1 MKRRD
6 SMKRPT
12 KTAFY
17 NHMKEKYGE
26 DFKGHQL
33 KNDLYMKLIDSMRD
47 AEASDKNLMALAA
60 LTIMNKTDRA
70 IFRNEMAER
79 GKEMTP
85 IQVCMYLSTI
95 EYALEH
101 VS

>member
-1 MKRRD
+1 
-6 SMKRPT
+6 MKRPT

-17 NHMKEKYGE
+17 EHMKEKYGE

-33 KNDLYMKLIDSMRD
+33 KNDLYFRLLEAMTD
-47 AEASDKNLMALAA
+47 AEASDNNLMALAN
-60 LTIMNKTDRA
+60 LTIMNKVDRA
-70 IFRNEMAER
+70 IFRNEMAEK

-85 IQVCMYLSTI
+85 LQVVMYLATI

>member
-1 MKRRD
+1 
-6 SMKRPT
+6 MKRPT

-17 NHMKEKYGE
+17 THMKEKYGD

-33 KNDLYMKLIDSMRD
+33 KNDLYMKLLTTMED
-47 AEASDKNLMALAA
+47 AELNDENLLAFA
-60 LTIMNKTDRA
+60 AMTTMKKADRL
-70 IFRNEMAER
+70 IYRNSMAEQ
-79 GKEMTP
+79 GIEMTP
-85 IQVCMYLSTI
+85 LQVRMYLSTI

>member
-17 NHMKEKYGE
+17 THMKEKYGD

-33 KNDLYMKLIDSMRD
+33 KNDLYMKL
-47 AEASDKNLMALAA
+47 
-60 LTIMNKTDRA
+60 LTTM
-70 IFRNEMAER
+70 E
-79 GKEMTP
+79 
-85 IQVCMYLSTI
+85 
-95 EYALEH
+95 
-101 VS
+101 